1 VQLNVATLAAGQKAA
16 GTATLQPIPGS
27 LNKELVLN
35 LQIPEGA
42 QGKRG
47 VGIADVDLKVT
58 FVEHGKTVQNTASL
72 TDIPGKEDK
81 RLVLSLQIPMPPPA
95 TVDFTTADKRYVQ
108 KAGDIMTGRLAVDS
122 YLFSKWF
129 VVGASS
135 TSLGGS
141 WGIVQEG
148 GGTSGDS
155 GTLRIGVFVNEG
167 EASSG
172 KLHVPVL
179 SMTSVSLTTAS
190 LVQVSFP
197 GGLTVGRKE
206 APMPDALVVYGDT
219 KLNGKLTVSGGVS
232 VSGGLTV
239 EGDLKVTGTKFFVH
253 AHPTD
258 PTLVIAYASLEGPE
272 AGTYIR
278 GTAQLSGG
286 VAVIELPEYFA
297 LVTSEEGLTAQV
309 TPLEEC
315 NGLYVAEK
323 SPQRIVVKE
332 LMGGKS
338 NARFD
343 YLVQGVR
350 KGYEDF
356 VPVRPG
362 GE

>member
-1 VQLNVATLAAGQKAA
+1 L
-16 GTATLQPIPGS
+16 
-27 LNKELVLN
+27 
-35 LQIPEGA
+35 
-42 QGKRG
+42 
-47 VGIADVDLKVT
+47 
-58 FVEHGKTVQNTASL
+58 
-72 TDIPGKEDK
+72 
-81 RLVLSLQIPMPPPA
+81 
-95 TVDFTTADKRYVQ
+95 
-108 KAGDIMTGRLAVDS
+108 
-122 YLFSKWF
+122 

-155 GTLRIGVFVNEG
+155 GTLSIGVFVNED

-190 LVQVSFP
+190 LVKVSFP
-197 GGLTVGRKE
+197 GGLTVGREE

-219 KLNGKLTVSGGVS
+219 KLNRKLTVSGGVS

>member
-122 YLFSKWF
+122 YLFSKWL

-135 TSLGGS
+135 ASLGGS
-141 WGIVQEG
+141 WGIVRERG
-148 GGTSGDS
+148 ETSGDP
-155 GTLRIGVFVNEG
+155 GTLSIGVFVNED

-190 LVQVSFP
+190 LVKVSFP
-197 GGLTVGRKE
+197 GGLTVGREK

-219 KLNGKLTVSGGVS
+219 KLK
-232 VSGGLTV
+232 GGLTV

-362 GE
+362 GG